1 MSFTFELMLSFPD
14 SWVPLCIIRDQCE
27 MREQGPLPRPEIER
41 SSGPAGNNTV
51 DEMMSCVEETEEIH
65 CTQPSGFGEIWR
77 SLSPVGLE
85 AFEPWRRG
93 FGKSVH
99 TTENELSRNL

>member
-1 MSFTFELMLSFPD
+1 MSFTFELMLPFPD
-14 SWVPLCIIRDQCE
+14 SGVPLCIKRDQCE
-27 MREQGPLPRPEIER
+27 TREQGPLPRPEIER

-51 DEMMSCVEETEEIH
+51 EEMMLCVEETEEIQ

-85 AFEPWRRG
+85 AFEPWRRFRG
-93 FGKSVH
+93 IGPH
-99 TTENELSRNL
+99 HRN